1 MPRQIQNPMPEGLPS
16 VTAGLN
22 RAART
27 QALAC
32 ELRPI
37 LNDIDL
43 FTRETNGLTLRHY
56 QQGVAQAIHASIQQ
70 KAGRTF
76 VVMFPRQSGKNE
88 LQAQLETYLL
98 TILFNVSNAEMIKVS
113 PTWKPQ
119 TLNAMR
125 RLERVLEKNC
135 LTRRYYLKES
145 GYIYRMGNARIYF
158 FSGQPRANIVG
169 ATANVLLEVDEAQ
182 DVLISKYDKE
192 IAPMAASTNATRVLW
207 GTAWT
212 GRTLLARELRAARE
226 LQKQDGIQRVFVMT
240 ADDVAREVPAYG
252 SFVTE
257 QVARLGRN
265 HPMVRTQYFCEEI
278 DAEGGLFPPERQA
291 LMRGRHAPEPAPL
304 PGAVYAM
311 TLDVAGEDESATQDS
326 GDLMHETLLT
336 PRRDS
341 TALTVFRIDFSTVE
355 DPLIRR
361 PSYLVAL
368 RKQWNN
374 VRHSTL
380 YGAIKAMADLY
391 RVRWLVVDCTGV
403 GAGLTSFLSAALPD
417 RVIPFEFN
425 SRTKSDLL
433 WNFLGIIDS
442 GRFKDAVISS
452 AFGFAFQEK
461 GKTTPADKRPQAALS
476 QGAGA
481 GRVGDDVQSSEQS
494 EFWRQ
499 VNFCEFEILPGPQKM
514 VRWGV
519 PDGTR
524 DPADGSP
531 VHDDLLVSAAMVA
544 VLDEQEWT
552 VPTAALIIQNRD
564 PLEELDR
571 GF

>member
-1 MPRQIQNPMPEGLPS
+1 MLTNNMIPPTPMPE
-16 VTAGLN
+16 N
-22 RAART
+22 
-27 QALAC
+27 QYKDALVQM
-32 ELRPI
+32 LWPI

-43 FTRETNGLTLRHY
+43 FTRETNGLTLRRY

-135 LTRRYYLKES
+135 LTRNYYMKES

-212 GRTLLARELRAARE
+212 GHTLLARELRAASE

-252 SFVTE
+252 SFVAE
-257 QVARLGRN
+257 QVARLGRK
-265 HPMVRTQYFCEEI
+265 HPIVRTQYFCEEI

-326 GDLMHETLLT
+326 GDLMPETLLT

-374 VRHSTL
+374 VRHSAL
-380 YGAIKAMADLY
+380 YGAIKAIADLY
-391 RVRWLVVDCTGV
+391 LVRWLVVDCTGV

-442 GRFKDAVISS
+442 GRFKDYGS
-452 AFGFAFQEK
+452 AN
-461 GKTTPADKRPQAALS
+461 
-476 QGAGA
+476 
-481 GRVGDDVQSSEQS
+481 EQD

-524 DPADGSP
+524 DPADGNL

-552 VPTAALIIQNRD
+552 VPAAALIIQNRD
-564 PLEELDR
+564 PLEELDK